1 MSLAL
6 PLTLK
11 AAVSRDCW
19 SYRGTLGTSTTRFS
33 SVMSGLT
40 ASQEPLPLSERL
52 AHARAILGEVP
63 LVDGHNDLAMT
74 IRKVVN
80 NQLAQFP
87 FHQDLTKLEPWAS
100 QTSSHTDLPRLR
112 KGHLGG
118 QFWSAWVPND
128 SQYKN
133 AVTQTLEQIDVIKR
147 LVDRY
152 PDDLQFVTT
161 ADGILE
167 AHAKGKI
174 ASLIGVEGGHTIDS
188 SLGVLRIFYNEGVR
202 YLTLTHTSNTPW
214 ADSSV
219 SESGDK
225 GQHIEFDGLSAW
237 GKVVVKEMNRLGM
250 LVDISHVASQT
261 MKDVLNVTRAPV
273 IFSHSNARAIRNI
286 TRNVPDDI
294 LVRLVGVSSSGWW
307 VSLRQ
312 AGGCLFVRLR
322 ENGGVAMVNFF
333 TAFLVDDL
341 NTASIKSVVGE
352 CLSVNLLGSHKRDE
366 LTSTI
371 SGRWR
376 ELITPPKGLED
387 TSKYPDLFAELLL
400 DPSWTDEDL
409 KKLAGLNIIRAF
421 REVEKVRD
429 ELKCEDP
436 WDQPI
441 PREDIKDHLH
451 CVNT

>member
-294 LVRLVGVSSSGWW
+294 LVRL
-307 VSLRQ
+307 
-312 AGGCLFVRLR
+312 R

-341 NTASIKSVVGE
+341 NTASIKSVVAHINHIRKVAG
-352 CLSVNLLGSHKRDE
+352 VDHVGIGSDFDGMHR
-366 LTSTI
+366 
-371 SGRWR
+371 
-376 ELITPPKGLED
+376 PPKGLED

-451 CVNT
+451 CVNTWS

>member
-1 MSLAL
+1 
-6 PLTLK
+6 
-11 AAVSRDCW
+11 
-19 SYRGTLGTSTTRFS
+19 
-33 SVMSGLT
+33 MSGLT

-294 LVRLVGVSSSGWW
+294 LVRL
-307 VSLRQ
+307 
-312 AGGCLFVRLR
+312 R

-341 NTASIKSVVGE
+341 NTASIKSVVAHINHIRKVAG
-352 CLSVNLLGSHKRDE
+352 VDHVGIGSDFDGMHR
-366 LTSTI
+366 
-371 SGRWR
+371 
-376 ELITPPKGLED
+376 PPKGLED

-429 ELKCEDP
+429 NLRGEAP

-441 PREDIKDHLH
+441 PQKEVQGRLQ
-451 CVNT
+451 CVNAWPAKPPM

>member
-1 MSLAL
+1 MFVWSVAL
-6 PLTLK
+6 WACVWAAPQHPPTLE
-11 AAVSRDCW
+11 
-19 SYRGTLGTSTTRFS
+19 G
-33 SVMSGLT
+33 
-40 ASQEPLPLSERL
+40 RL
-52 AHARAILGEVP
+52 EHARSLLRQVP
-63 LVDGHNDLAMT
+63 LVDGHNDVALT
-74 IRKVVN
+74 IRKTTL
-80 NQLAQFP
+80 NQMASFP
-87 FHQDLTKLEPWAS
+87 FHQDLSQREPWAS
-100 QTSSHTDLPRLR
+100 SPFSHTDLPRLR
-112 KGHLGG
+112 KGQLGG

-219 SESGDK
+219 AESGDE
-225 GQHIEFDGLSAW
+225 GRHLEFDGLTPW
-237 GKVVVKEMNRLGM
+237 GQVVVKEMNRLGM

-273 IFSHSNARAIRNI
+273 IFSHSNARAIRNV

-294 LVRLVGVSSSGWW
+294 LVRL
-307 VSLRQ
+307 RD
-312 AGGCLFVRLR
+312 
-322 ENGGVAMVNFF
+322 NGGVAMVVFY
-333 TAFLVDDL
+333 ADFLGFG
-341 NTASIKSVVGE
+341 NTTIKDVVAHINHIREVAG
-352 CLSVNLLGSHKRDE
+352 VNHVGIGADFNGM
-366 LTSTI
+366 
-371 SGRWR
+371 GR
-376 ELITPPKGLED
+376 PPKGLED

-429 ELKCEDP
+429 NLRGEAP

-441 PREDIKDHLH
+441 PQKEVQGRLQ
-451 CVNT
+451 CVNAWPAKPPM

>member
-294 LVRLVGVSSSGWW
+294 LVRL
-307 VSLRQ
+307 
-312 AGGCLFVRLR
+312 R

-341 NTASIKSVVGE
+341 NTASIKSVVAHINHIRKVAG
-352 CLSVNLLGSHKRDE
+352 VDHVGIGSDFDGMHR
-366 LTSTI
+366 
-371 SGRWR
+371 
-376 ELITPPKGLED
+376 PPKGLED

-429 ELKCEDP
+429 NLRGEAP

-441 PREDIKDHLH
+441 PQKEVQGRLQ
-451 CVNT
+451 CVNAWPAKPPM